1 MVLRL
6 TGKLNLG
13 RLALDLDLAAR
24 NIERVANIKAAFLDV
39 SGVDLSGP
47 SAALGPVETTLSRE
61 EIERASI
68 RGLVEEEH
76 LWGLDGEQ
84 DAVAD
89 LFFVLK
95 EGVRANKSV
104 DELAELV
111 QVSPLTEKIRAS
123 AVASAD
129 TIAGEGGRAQPH
141 AERSA

>member
-1 MVLRL
+1 VVLRL

-39 SGVDLSGP
+39 SGLDLSGP
-47 SAALGPVETTLSRE
+47 GAALGPVETTLSRE

-68 RGLVEEEH
+68 RGLVEAEH
-76 LWGLDGEQ
+76 LWGLEGEQ

-89 LFFVLK
+89 LFFDLK

-111 QVSPLTEKIRAS
+111 QVSPLTGKIRAS
-123 AVASAD
+123 AMASAD
-129 TIAGEGGRAQPH
+129 TGAGESGRTQPY